1 MWCRTKWMGIVEIV
15 CVLLTHDI
23 IFLKYNNLSSW
34 EIYWVENEIVYKNHK
49 AHKNTIQYNVRSS
62 FNIQP

>member
-1 MWCRTKWMGIVEIV
+1 MGIVEIV

-34 EIYWVENEIVYKNHK
+34 EIYWVENEIVQK
-49 AHKNTIQYNVRSS
+49 S
-62 FNIQP
+62 